1 MGKSLS
7 PSNDQTCFCRIH
19 LLKKGAVPFDQGTK
33 SGNNQQQAGTANDF
47 GYLEAVANP
56 AYPNTYP
63 ICTQTK
69 CRPETCWSFT
79 LHHPKK
85 NMLCLVWP
93 RPKKV
98 PPRSIRHSSI
108 SVPRPPAGYHP
119 FVSRRPR
126 EFEQRRV
133 PATVWQSMEI
143 TNIQRNLGMIGMRWW
158 WRWDTNLEDYWN
170 VYIIYIYIYIYVYET
185 LYIYTHIFTILA
197 FPCCK
202 KDILPWHKCL

>member
-1 MGKSLS
+1 M
-7 PSNDQTCFCRIH
+7 
-19 LLKKGAVPFDQGTK
+19 PFDQGTK
-33 SGNNQQQAGTANDF
+33 SGNNQQQAGTANNF
-47 GYLEAVANP
+47 GYLEAMANP

-79 LHHPKK
+79 LHHPKRP
-85 NMLCLVWP
+85 CFVWSG
-93 RPKKV
+93 RGPKRYPLEASGIIHFGAPAACWL
-98 PPRSIRHSSI
+98 PPICFAAATWIR
-108 SVPRPPAGYHP
+108 AKA
-119 FVSRRPR
+119 
-126 EFEQRRV
+126 V

-170 VYIIYIYIYIYVYET
+170 VYIIYICIWNFV
-185 LYIYTHIFTILA
+185 YIYTHIFTILA